1 MNKKVDLKSILILDD
16 DQEFRTL
23 LKSLLSK
30 SFQDVEIHEYD
41 PIKKG
46 EPEKGFDWSMFD
58 ILILDYYLCIHGLT
72 GLDLFQKHQQS
83 PGFPPTIML
92 TGAGNERVAIRAFK
106 FGIKDYIRKDE
117 LNATN
122 ISEAINKAYEEHHVK
137 QNTQR
142 ELQLAEK
149 QIQEDRSNLEKEAD
163 IINLQLQ
170 KFEEE
175 ELTKQQGMAE
185 VERIKSEA
193 EAQIQKERSELENQA
208 ADVNSQ
214 LQSIEEEKRL
224 HQDAMD
230 EVQRMNNEAEE
241 QIQKERAELTK
252 EAAAMKQQLQDIEEE
267 KRKQQDA
274 MDEVQRMKNEAEEQ
288 IQKERS

>member
-1 MNKKVDLKSILILDD
+1 MLLFGLTMNKKVDLKSILILDD

-92 TGAGNERVAIRAFK
+92 TGAGNERVVIRAFK
-106 FGIKDYIRKDE
+106 SGIKDYIRKDE

-149 QIQEDRSNLEKEAD
+149 SDSGRS
-163 IINLQLQ
+163 
-170 KFEEE
+170 F
-175 ELTKQQGMAE
+175 
-185 VERIKSEA
+185 KS
-193 EAQIQKERSELENQA
+193 
-208 ADVNSQ
+208 
-214 LQSIEEEKRL
+214 
-224 HQDAMD
+224 
-230 EVQRMNNEAEE
+230 
-241 QIQKERAELTK
+241 
-252 EAAAMKQQLQDIEEE
+252 
-267 KRKQQDA
+267 
-274 MDEVQRMKNEAEEQ
+274 
-288 IQKERS
+288 